1 MKHVVGVSLGSSKRD
16 HKAQVTLLGEEIT
29 IERRGT
35 NGDVQKAIELIR
47 SLDGKVDAIG
57 LGGTDRWF
65 FMGDKRY
72 TLWEA
77 EKMAKTAKK
86 TPVADGS
93 MLKGVIERR
102 AVQYIRDEEK
112 MPLEGKNAF
121 VVCALDRYG
130 MASTLVESGCNLRIG
145 DLAFALGIGIFPST
159 LSTLQVIAATL
170 MPVLSHLPISVLYP
184 TGKSQEQIVPKFP
197 SVYGW
202 ADIIGGDCHFIKKHM
217 PSDLSGKVIIT
228 NTVTGDDVEAFR
240 SRGVKTLVVSTPEF
254 SGRSFAT
261 NVMDAVIVAI
271 TGRRPEDFTPS
282 DYLDILT
289 RLEFRPRIEV
299 LRSES

>member
-1 MKHVVGVSLGSSKRD
+1 LKHVVGVSLGSAKRD

-29 IERRGT
+29 VERRGT

-65 FMGDKRY
+65 FMGNKRY

-77 EKMAKTAKK
+77 ERMAKTATK

-102 AVQYIRDEEK
+102 AVEYIRDEEK
-112 MPLEGKNAF
+112 IPLDGKNAF

-130 MASTLVESGCNLRIG
+130 MASALVESGCNLKIG
-145 DLAFALGIGIFPST
+145 DLAFALGIPIFPTT
-159 LSTLQVIAATL
+159 LATLRIIADVL
-170 MPVLSHLPISVLYP
+170 MPVLSHMPISVLYP
-184 TGKSQEQIVPKFP
+184 TGKSQEQVTPKFT
-197 SVYGW
+197 SVYQW
-202 ADIIGGDCHFIKKHM
+202 ADVIGGDCHFIKKHM
-217 PSDLSGKVIIT
+217 PEDLSGKVIIT
-228 NTVTGDDVEAFR
+228 NTVTKDDVEAFR

-261 NVMDAVIVAI
+261 NVIDAVLVAI
-271 TGRRPEDFTPS
+271 TGRSPEDFTPS
-282 DYLDILT
+282 DYLDLLG
-289 RLEFRPRIEV
+289 RLEFRPRVEV
-299 LRSES
+299 LHG

>member
-1 MKHVVGVSLGSSKRD
+1 VGVSLGSAKRD

-29 IERRGT
+29 VERRGT

-65 FMGDKRY
+65 FMGNKRY

-77 EKMAKTAKK
+77 ERMAKTATK

-102 AVQYIRDEEK
+102 AVEYIRDEEK
-112 MPLEGKNAF
+112 IPLDGKNAF

-130 MASTLVESGCNLRIG
+130 MASALVESGCNLKIG
-145 DLAFALGIGIFPST
+145 DLAFALGIPIFPTT
-159 LSTLQVIAATL
+159 LATLRIIADVL
-170 MPVLSHLPISVLYP
+170 MPVLSHMPISVLYP
-184 TGKSQEQIVPKFP
+184 TGKSQEQVTPKFT
-197 SVYGW
+197 SVYQW
-202 ADIIGGDCHFIKKHM
+202 ADVIGGDCHFIKKHM
-217 PSDLSGKVIIT
+217 PEDLSGKVIIT
-228 NTVTGDDVEAFR
+228 NTVTKDDVEAFR

-261 NVMDAVIVAI
+261 NVIDAVLVAI
-271 TGRRPEDFTPS
+271 TGRSPEDFTPS
-282 DYLDILT
+282 DYLDLLG
-289 RLEFRPRIEV
+289 RLEFRPRVEV
-299 LRSES
+299 LHG

>member
-1 MKHVVGVSLGSSKRD
+1 MVGVSLGSAKRD
-16 HKAQVTLLGEEIT
+16 HKATITLLGEEIVV
-29 IERRGT
+29 ERRGT
-35 NGDVQKAIELIR
+35 NGDVQKAMELIR

-65 FMGDKRY
+65 FVGEKRY

-77 EKMAKTAKK
+77 EKMVRVAEK

-93 MLKGVIERR
+93 MLKGVLEGR
-102 AVQYIRDEEK
+102 AVRYMRDAEK

-121 VVCALDRYG
+121 VVCAVDRWG
-130 MASTLVESGCNLRIG
+130 MASALVESGCKLRIG
-145 DLAFALGIGIFPST
+145 DLAFALGIPIFPKT
-159 LSTLQVIAATL
+159 LSALKAIAATL
-170 MPVLSHLPISVLYP
+170 IPILSHLPISVLYP
-184 TGKSQEQIVPKFP
+184 TGKSQEEVVPKFA
-197 SVYGW
+197 SVYEW

-217 PSDLSGKVIIT
+217 PDDLSGKLIIT
-228 NTVTGDDVEAFR
+228 NTVTRDDVEAFR

-261 NVMDAVIVAI
+261 NVMDAVLVAI

-282 DYLDILT
+282 DYLDVLT
-289 RLEFRPRIEV
+289 QLEFRRRIEV
-299 LRSES
+299 LN

>member
-1 MKHVVGVSLGSSKRD
+1 LKHVVGVSLGSAKRD

-29 IERRGT
+29 VERRGT

-65 FMGDKRY
+65 FMGNKRY

-77 EKMAKTAKK
+77 ERMAKTATK

-102 AVQYIRDEEK
+102 AVEYIRDEEK
-112 MPLEGKNAF
+112 IPLDGKNAF

-130 MASTLVESGCNLRIG
+130 MASALVESGCNLKIG
-145 DLAFALGIGIFPST
+145 DLAFALGIPIFPTT
-159 LSTLQVIAATL
+159 LATLRIIADVL
-170 MPVLSHLPISVLYP
+170 MPVLSHMPISVLYP
-184 TGKSQEQIVPKFP
+184 TGKSQEQVTPKFT
-197 SVYGW
+197 SVYQW
-202 ADIIGGDCHFIKKHM
+202 ADVIGGDCHFIKKHM
-217 PSDLSGKVIIT
+217 PEDLSGKVIIT
-228 NTVTGDDVEAFR
+228 NTVTKDDVEAFR

-261 NVMDAVIVAI
+261 NVIDAVLVAI
-271 TGRRPEDFTPS
+271 TGRSPEDFTPS
-282 DYLDILT
+282 DYLDLLT
-289 RLEFRPRIEV
+289 RLEFRPRVEV
-299 LRSES
+299 LHG

>member
-1 MKHVVGVSLGSSKRD
+1 LKHVVGVSLGSTKRD

-29 IERRGT
+29 LERRGT

-65 FMGDKRY
+65 FMGNKRY

-77 EKMAKTAKK
+77 ERMAKVAKT

-102 AVQYIRDEEK
+102 AVEYIRDEEK
-112 MPLEGKNAF
+112 MPFHGKNAF

-130 MASTLVESGCNLRIG
+130 MASALVESGCNLKIG
-145 DLAFALGIGIFPST
+145 DLAFALGVPIFPTT
-159 LSTLQVIAATL
+159 LSTLRIIADAL
-170 MPVLSHLPISVLYP
+170 MPILGHMPISVLYP
-184 TGKSQEQIVPKFP
+184 TGKSQEQVVPKFT
-197 SVYGW
+197 SVYQW

-217 PSDLSGKVIIT
+217 PEDLSGKVIIT
-228 NTVTGDDVEAFR
+228 NTVTEDDVKAFR
-240 SRGVKTLVVSTPEF
+240 ARGVKTLVVSTPEF

-261 NVMDAVIVAI
+261 NVIDAMLVAI
-271 TGRRPEDFTPS
+271 TGRSPEDFTPS

-299 LRSES
+299 LQ

>member
-1 MKHVVGVSLGSSKRD
+1 MKHVVGVSLGSTKRD
-16 HKAQVTLLGEEIT
+16 HKAQLTLLGEEIT
-29 IERRGT
+29 VERRGT

-65 FMGDKRY
+65 FMGNKRY
-72 TLWEA
+72 TLWQA
-77 EKMAKTAKK
+77 ERMAKTAKE

-102 AVQYIRDEEK
+102 AVQYIRDEEN
-112 MPLEGKNAF
+112 MPLENKNAF
-121 VVCALDRYG
+121 VVCAVDRYG

-145 DLAFALGIGIFPST
+145 DLAFALGISIFPST
-159 LSTLQVIAATL
+159 LSTLKVIAAAL
-170 MPVLSHLPISVLYP
+170 MPIISHMPISVFYP
-184 TGKSQEQIVPKFP
+184 TGKSQEEIVPKFT
-197 SVYGW
+197 SVYQW

-217 PSDLSGKVIIT
+217 PEDLSGKLIIT
-228 NTVTGDDVEAFR
+228 NTVTRNDVEAFK

-254 SGRSFAT
+254 NGRSFAT
-261 NVMDAVIVAI
+261 NVIDAVLVAL

-289 RLEFRPRIEV
+289 RLEFRPRVEV
-299 LRSES
+299 LN

>member
-1 MKHVVGVSLGSSKRD
+1 MSLGSAKRD
-16 HKAQVTLLGEEIT
+16 HKAQITLLGEEIT
-29 IERRGT
+29 VERRGT

-47 SLDGKVDAIG
+47 SLDGKGDAIG

-65 FMGDKRY
+65 FMGNKRY

-77 EKMAKTAKK
+77 ERMAKTAKK

-102 AVQYIRDEEK
+102 AVEYIRDEDK
-112 MPLEGKNAF
+112 MPLDGKNAF

-130 MASTLVESGCNLRIG
+130 MASALVESGCNLKIG
-145 DLAFALGIGIFPST
+145 DLAFALGIPVFPTT
-159 LSTLQVIAATL
+159 LSTLKIVADLL
-170 MPVLSHLPISVLYP
+170 MPVLGHMPISVLYP
-184 TGKSQEQIVPKFP
+184 TGKSQEHVMPKFT
-197 SVYGW
+197 SVYQW

-217 PSDLSGKVIIT
+217 PEDLSGKVIIT
-228 NTVTGDDVEAFR
+228 NTVTEDDVKAFR
-240 SRGVKTLVVSTPEF
+240 ARGVKTLVVSTPEF

-261 NVMDAVIVAI
+261 NVIDAVLVTI
-271 TGRRPEDFTPS
+271 TGRMPEDFTPS

-289 RLEFRPRIEV
+289 KLEFRPRVEE
-299 LRSES
+299 LQ

>member
-1 MKHVVGVSLGSSKRD
+1 MKHVVGVSLGSAKRD

-29 IERRGT
+29 VERRGT

-65 FMGDKRY
+65 FMGNKRY

-77 EKMAKTAKK
+77 ERMAKTATK

-102 AVQYIRDEEK
+102 AVEYIRDEEK
-112 MPLEGKNAF
+112 IPLDGKNAF

-130 MASTLVESGCNLRIG
+130 MASALVESGCNLKIG
-145 DLAFALGIGIFPST
+145 DLAFALGIPIFPTT
-159 LSTLQVIAATL
+159 LATLRIIADVL
-170 MPVLSHLPISVLYP
+170 MPVLSHMPISVLYP
-184 TGKSQEQIVPKFP
+184 TGKSQEQVTPKFT
-197 SVYGW
+197 SVYQW
-202 ADIIGGDCHFIKKHM
+202 ADVIGGDCHFIKKHM
-217 PSDLSGKVIIT
+217 PEDLSGKVIIT
-228 NTVTGDDVEAFR
+228 NTVTKDDVEAFR

-261 NVMDAVIVAI
+261 NVIDAVLVAI
-271 TGRRPEDFTPS
+271 TGRSPEDFTPS
-282 DYLDILT
+282 DYLDLLG
-289 RLEFRPRIEV
+289 RLEFRPRVEV
-299 LRSES
+299 LHG

>member
-1 MKHVVGVSLGSSKRD
+1 MKHVVGVSLGSTKRD
-16 HKAQVTLLGEEIT
+16 HKAQITLLGEEI
-29 IERRGT
+29 IVERRGT
-35 NGDVQKAIELIR
+35 NGDIEKAVELIR

-65 FMGDKRY
+65 FLGNKRY
-72 TLWEA
+72 TLREA
-77 EKMAKTAKK
+77 DRMAKAAQK

-112 MPLEGKNAF
+112 IPLDGKNAF
-121 VVCALDRYG
+121 IVCALDRYG

-145 DLAFALGIGIFPST
+145 DLAFALGISVFPSS
-159 LSTLQVIAATL
+159 LSTLRVLAALL
-170 MPVLSHLPISVLYP
+170 MPIISHMPISMLYP
-184 TGKSQEQIVPKFP
+184 TGKSQEQIVPKFT
-197 SVYGW
+197 SVYEW

-217 PSDLSGKVIIT
+217 PDDLSGKVIIT
-228 NTVTGDDVEAFR
+228 NTVTTEDVEAFR

-254 SGRSFAT
+254 NGRSFAT
-261 NVMDAVIVAI
+261 NVIDAVLVAL

-289 RLEFRPRIEV
+289 RLEFRPRVEV
-299 LRSES
+299 FQ

>member
-1 MKHVVGVSLGSSKRD
+1 MGVSLGSAKRD

-29 IERRGT
+29 VERRGT

-65 FMGDKRY
+65 FMGNKRY

-77 EKMAKTAKK
+77 ERMAKTATK

-102 AVQYIRDEEK
+102 AVEYIRDEEK
-112 MPLEGKNAF
+112 IPLDGKNAF

-130 MASTLVESGCNLRIG
+130 MASALVESGCNLKIG
-145 DLAFALGIGIFPST
+145 DLAFALGIPIFPTT
-159 LSTLQVIAATL
+159 LATLRIIADVL
-170 MPVLSHLPISVLYP
+170 MPVLSHMPISVLYP
-184 TGKSQEQIVPKFP
+184 TGKSQEQVTPKFT
-197 SVYGW
+197 SVYQW
-202 ADIIGGDCHFIKKHM
+202 ADVIGGDCHFIKKHM
-217 PSDLSGKVIIT
+217 PEDLSGKVIIT
-228 NTVTGDDVEAFR
+228 NTVTKDDVEAFR

-261 NVMDAVIVAI
+261 NVIDAVLVAI
-271 TGRRPEDFTPS
+271 TGRSPEDFTPS
-282 DYLDILT
+282 DYLDLLG
-289 RLEFRPRIEV
+289 RLEFRPRVEV
-299 LRSES
+299 LHG

>member
-1 MKHVVGVSLGSSKRD
+1 LKHVVGVSLGSAKRD
-16 HKAQVTLLGEEIT
+16 HKAQITLLGEEIT
-29 IERRGT
+29 VERRGT

-65 FMGDKRY
+65 FMGNKRY

-77 EKMAKTAKK
+77 ERMAKTAKK

-102 AVQYIRDEEK
+102 AVEYIRDEDK
-112 MPLEGKNAF
+112 MPLDGKNAF

-130 MASTLVESGCNLRIG
+130 MASALVESGCNLKIG
-145 DLAFALGIGIFPST
+145 DLAFALGIPVFPTT
-159 LSTLQVIAATL
+159 LSTLKIVADLL
-170 MPVLSHLPISVLYP
+170 MPVLGHMPISVLYP
-184 TGKSQEQIVPKFP
+184 TGKSQEHVMPKFT
-197 SVYGW
+197 SVYQW

-217 PSDLSGKVIIT
+217 PEDLSGKVIIT
-228 NTVTGDDVEAFR
+228 NTVTRDDVEAFR

-261 NVMDAVIVAI
+261 NVIDAVLVTI
-271 TGRRPEDFTPS
+271 TGRMPEDFTPS

-289 RLEFRPRIEV
+289 KLEFRPRVEE
-299 LRSES
+299 LQ